1 MAKKSNSKKSTP
13 VSTPSKEKKKVIE
26 KKSSTAI
33 PRERVIKAVN
43 ELIKFTSKPQDE
55 NNEEGNNGK
64 KNLLEDDEE
73 ELKKDLQLIVVNNK
87 SFTGTSKSFK
97 LKLLNVKHSFYKP
110 WKEASATA
118 VKDFKVLLILKDS
131 DIKKVSED
139 DLFNQLD
146 SEGIKVDEIICGK
159 DLKTVYK
166 AYEARNAFISQF
178 SLILADDSIV
188 TSLPKLMGG
197 KAYNKVETTPISI
210 RTHANKEFSL
220 TTLTNNIKK
229 VYMNQLPVKLPR
241 GTTLN
246 VHLGNLEWLRPE
258 EFVDNVELISE
269 QLIKAYQIRSIFI
282 KTNRSPVLPLY
293 YNQDVLDELEAK
305 KDKIEETHE
314 DDMVTIDGVQVHLST
329 FNKGLMEIANPS
341 ELGSIFSKQ
350 INNAKKRSS
359 SELEKESSESEAV
372 KKAKS

>member
-139 DLFNQLD
+139 DLFDQLD

-350 INNAKKRSS
+350 INNAK
-359 SELEKESSESEAV
+359 EIF
-372 KKAKS
+372 

>member
-13 VSTPSKEKKKVIE
+13 VSTPNKEKKKVAE

-33 PRERVIKAVN
+33 PRERVTKAIS
-43 ELIKFTSKPQDE
+43 ELIKFISKPQDE
-55 NNEEGNNGK
+55 DNEEESNGK

-110 WKEASATA
+110 WKQASVTA
-118 VKDFKVLLILKDS
+118 VKDFKVLLVLKDS

-139 DLFNQLD
+139 DLFDKLD
-146 SEGIKVDEIICGK
+146 SEGIKIDEIICGK

-178 SLILADDSIV
+178 SLILADDSII

-229 VYMNQLPVKLPR
+229 VYLNQLPVKLPR

-246 VHLGNLEWLRPE
+246 VHLGNLEWLKPE

-269 QLIKAYQIRSIFI
+269 QLVKAFPIRSIFI
-282 KTNRSPVLPLY
+282 KTNKSPVLPLY
-293 YNQDVLDELEAK
+293 YNQDVLDELVAK
-305 KDKIEETHE
+305 KEKTEETQE

-350 INNAKKRSS
+350 VNNAKKRSS

>member
-13 VSTPSKEKKKVIE
+13 VSTPNKEKKKVAE

-33 PRERVIKAVN
+33 PRERVTKAIS
-43 ELIKFTSKPQDE
+43 ELIKFISKPQHED
-55 NNEEGNNGK
+55 NGEEGNGK

-110 WKEASATA
+110 WKQASVTA

-139 DLFNQLD
+139 DLFDKLD
-146 SEGIKVDEIICGK
+146 PEGIKVDEIICGK

-178 SLILADDSIV
+178 SLILADDSII

-197 KAYNKVETTPISI
+197 KAYSKVETTPISI

-229 VYMNQLPVKLPR
+229 VYLNQLPVKLPR

-246 VHLGNLEWLRPE
+246 VHLGNSEWLKPE

-269 QLIKAYQIRSIFI
+269 QLVKAFPIRSIFI
-282 KTNRSPVLPLY
+282 KANKSPVLPLY
-293 YNQDVLDELEAK
+293 YNQDVLDELVTK
-305 KDKIEETHE
+305 KEKTEETQE

-350 INNAKKRSS
+350 VNNAKKRSS